1 MPFRQPDLH
10 RIAHQI
16 GNVARQ
22 DRRIVMETLAA
33 QDPSGV
39 CPPRAFARRVRIA
52 LPIRVLV
59 VDSMGRDPE
68 NWTAFERQ
76 RSAPREEVLHWLIG
90 LVSAMGQQAVIP
102 HANAEHAGDAVE
114 DEPGED
120 RAGVEEEE
128 RKRRADMKAEHRG
141 RGQDVQAFLMLPS
154 VHQRQGWPPGRRTA
168 ESSRM
173 SEDDSRRPGP
183 ATVILLYRAPMA
195 GATLQR

>member
-1 MPFRQPDLH
+1 
-10 RIAHQI
+10 
-16 GNVARQ
+16 
-22 DRRIVMETLAA
+22 MEALAA

-39 CPPRAFARRVRIA
+39 CPPRALARRVRIA
-52 LPIRVLV
+52 FSIRMLV

-76 RSAPREEVLHWLIG
+76 RSAPREEVLHWPIG

-102 HANAEHAGDAVE
+102 HADAEHAGDAVQ

-120 RAGVEEEE
+120 RAGVDEKE
-128 RKRRADMKAEHRG
+128 RKRRADMKPEHRA
-141 RGQDVQAFLMLPS
+141 RGQDVQAFLDAS
-154 VHQRQGWPPGRRTA
+154 VRTSTTGRPPRTRTA

-173 SEDDSRRPGP
+173 NEDDSRRRA